1 MAGQG
6 NRTPRPNSRYRSN
19 RACSASNSVRA
30 TRHGPLNPNAAVNN
44 PNSSIRLDLFHVTVT
59 DSHAVNE
66 TIFPP
71 STRHAEA
78 KPT

>member
-1 MAGQG
+1 M
-6 NRTPRPNSRYRSN
+6 
-19 RACSASNSVRA
+19 RA
-30 TRHGPLNPNAAVNN
+30 TRHGAVNPNAAVNN
-44 PNSSIRLDLFHVTVT
+44 PNSSNPLDLFHVTVT